1 MEATSPSPAPRFGFD
16 GVNDIALSLSCI
28 CNPLGGGMSQSEQED
43 IVNQYTKGIQS
54 GDAATRFIID
64 KESDPSEQINIEL
77 KINDTDRYSYTINE
91 SSHFWNTNKRYFQ
104 DDFSLF
110 FNALTQTL
118 IHKSGEFKYL
128 ITPLDSENINI
139 ELKYEN
145 GLLSFNI
152 VIPLVKIL
160 SENEELFEQI
170 KILKQEITNIKHI
183 CGLDRSLKIKKI
195 NEKDIS
201 NYCQYNFH
209 MSDPPY
215 NLVIINKTQLNLEYT
230 QKNEGDKFPNNPS
243 IPMNCCACHIF
254 DRESFPRPNRTPYIN
269 CTSEYGPSHPHD
281 GCFHLHLDLNFNETK
296 GDIDKFFK
304 MTISLPKIP
313 DTMKMENINYI
324 EIDINNMEGFYVL
337 TYE

>member
-1 MEATSPSPAPRFGFD
+1 MEAPSPAPAPI
-16 GVNDIALSLSCI
+16 VIAENYNKYS
-28 CNPLGGGMSQSEQED
+28 
-43 IVNQYTKGIQS
+43 
-54 GDAATRFIID
+54 FIID

-118 IHKSGEFKYL
+118 IHKSGEFKYS

-160 SENEELFEQI
+160 SENEELFKQI

-201 NYCQYNFH
+201 NYCQYDFKKPPQNVN
-209 MSDPPY
+209 PY
-215 NLVIINKTQLNLEYT
+215 NLVIINKTQFKLDYIK
-230 QKNEGDKFPNNPS
+230 KNEDNFPHNSS
-243 IPMNCCACHIF
+243 IPMNRCACHIF
-254 DRESFPRPNRTPYIN
+254 DRKNYNCPRNGIVTHIN
-269 CTSEYGPSHPHD
+269 CKVEYGGFGIKNTRADGRSH
-281 GCFHLHLDLNFNETK
+281 LNLDLNFNGTNH
-296 GDIDKFFK
+296 DIDEFFK
-304 MTISLPKIP
+304 MTISLSRIP
-313 DTMKMENINYI
+313 DTMKIEHINYI
-324 EIDINNMEGFYVL
+324 EIDINKMEGFYIL

>member
-1 MEATSPSPAPRFGFD
+1 MEAPSPAPAPIVIAENYNKYRF
-16 GVNDIALSLSCI
+16 
-28 CNPLGGGMSQSEQED
+28 
-43 IVNQYTKGIQS
+43 T
-54 GDAATRFIID
+54 ID
-64 KESDPSEQINIEL
+64 KESDSLEQINIEL
-77 KINDTDRYSYTINE
+77 KINDTDRYSYNINE

-104 DDFSLF
+104 DDFPLF
-110 FNALTQTL
+110 YKALTQTL
-118 IHKSGEFKYL
+118 KHKSGEFKYS
-128 ITPLDSENINI
+128 ITHLNSENINI

-160 SENEELFEQI
+160 SENEELFKQI

-183 CGLDRSLKIKKI
+183 CGLDKSLKIKKI

-201 NYCQYNFH
+201 NYCQYDFH
-209 MSDPPY
+209 REIDRGSGVEVEPY

-254 DRESFPRPNRTPYIN
+254 DRESSPPHWRPKGYIN
-269 CTSEYGPSHPHD
+269 CTSEYGPSNPHP
-281 GCFHLHLDLNFNETK
+281 GSHLHLDLNYNGTNH
-296 GDIDKFFK
+296 DIDEFFK
-304 MTISLPKIP
+304 MKISLPKIP

-324 EIDINNMEGFYVL
+324 EIDINKMDGFYIL